1 MARATRL
8 SRADFPTRPPR
19 VRASNELFSVALWS
33 LKHGLEPKFACV
45 VSKKVAA
52 KATDRNRLKR
62 QCREIASPPPPTI
75 NGPVAVVIY
84 PKRAALG
91 VPFANLKQS
100 LRALLAKSG
109 GGGYNREQ

>member
-8 SRADFPTRPPR
+8 PRADFPTRPPR

-62 QCREIASPPPPTI
+62 QCREIASPL
-75 NGPVAVVIY
+75 VAAMKMSCAVVIY
-84 PKRAALG
+84 PKAAALDTT
-91 VPFANLKQS
+91 FAEMRTS
-100 LRALLAKSG
+100 IAALLVKL
-109 GGGYNREQ
+109 RL